1 MQSCKAHANATAVAG
16 SGIRPGPRYIFRN
29 LLQKAQVR
37 GPPLRDRPGAAAHAR
52 LARALLYPMQYWSSG
67 ERSMNSQMDSDA
79 EGSDGNSKEHARRR
93 VDAYHEAL
101 RERAT
106 LRELEQPFVLDGRAW
121 PPPRY

>member
-1 MQSCKAHANATAVAG
+1 
-16 SGIRPGPRYIFRN
+16 
-29 LLQKAQVR
+29 
-37 GPPLRDRPGAAAHAR
+37 
-52 LARALLYPMQYWSSG
+52 
-67 ERSMNSQMDSDA
+67 MNSEMDSDG
-79 EGSDGNSKEHARRR
+79 ESSDGTSKAHARRR